1 MGDSQY
7 ILVDRQAEGD
17 KEQPKPVVDTVQL
30 LRDEPHKVAES
41 LQGDSFQIV
50 DRSQLV
56 EEVIAHVEDV
66 KSNLNSAKAAALE
79 IGRLDKEH
87 ANPQDKIKV
96 TDSNGNEVEM
106 TVDERVKQLKR
117 EIDTQFSNAIKKTD
131 NEQTAKQQTEA
142 LTELVKQNTIERVVL
157 SQKLGIDLV
166 LSNPGEVRAQIDTLM
181 RQEPNNPD
189 LRRMNELQTE
199 MERLRSASELSS
211 ATKMIYAQYM
221 AAGLTNEKYGLEKGE
236 NGKLLVD
243 PKDVQLAAHMIIQ
256 AGENK
261 DFRDNP
267 TYQKA
272 LASVGEHLGVKDRAE
287 AITKKVS
294 EAAIER
300 DPAKKEAMLKEAVEE
315 TKKIGLDKLATL
327 YRDPEFM
334 ARQSQEV
341 QDRIKA
347 TVDSAN
353 NARLEYMRLLT
364 SQGRTTDAE
373 KLMVQIKADDPGAVG
388 RLEKNGDKLEFKYNT
403 PEWQALDNQMA
414 LGTSTIADHYRQLGA
429 LYNQKMSEGQLT
441 SSGRG
446 ANAGFE
452 EILKNGANRSDIG
465 ADQILKAMKL
475 LTMKREEERKQSV
488 IGLDAEIKG
497 LKAELAALPGK
508 AFDVEAK
515 RDMAREEIEDKL
527 RVLEATKL
535 QLEENAKLVNAFE
548 DAERRMLVINRYCML
563 NERSSASQELEALKR
578 EHPEYWNNRF
588 NNDQKEEIEL
598 ACEYVP
604 WYKDWRTYAVIG
616 AGIVGA
622 VVGFGVAS
630 AATSASAVGAAV
642 TWLGVSKVVAGV
654 GLAAVGTAGGVVL
667 GGIAGGRTYYRAH
680 QLADWLGM
688 SNQYDKAN
696 LEEDF
701 RQGYRIGS
709 LTGGIGAMVPGAA
722 AAIGLRHV
730 EKAAVDEAVK
740 RGLVTN
746 YLFNVGKSVP
756 LSASFNAANEASRW
770 AMSEPGKYH
779 FDSTDFLKNTA
790 TFAALSP
797 VGANIH
803 KVPALL
809 KVPIPALHGPKAML
823 AANFVFAEGMGQT
836 GISVNEHLHAY
847 SNGSDYNPDTRIGMF
862 SPANGYVE
870 DPNSRAARQR
880 IYGRYIQFDELG
892 YFSNYRTL
900 QSQFVPPEI
909 TSQAER
915 QLAK

>member
-1 MGDSQY
+1 
-7 ILVDRQAEGD
+7 
-17 KEQPKPVVDTVQL
+17 VDTVQL

-41 LQGDSFQIV
+41 LSGDNFQIV
-50 DRSQLV
+50 DRTQLTDKV
-56 EEVIAHVEDV
+56 TAHVEDV
-66 KSNLNSAKAAALE
+66 KSNLSSAKAAAVE
-79 IGRLDKEH
+79 IASLDKEH
-87 ANPQDKIKV
+87 TNPQDKIKV
-96 TDSNGNEVEM
+96 TDSKGNEVEM

-117 EIDTQFSNAIKKTD
+117 EIDTQFATAVRKTD
-131 NEQTAKQQTEA
+131 NVQTEA
-142 LTELVKQNTIERVVL
+142 LTELVRQNTIERVGL
-157 SQKLGIDLV
+157 AQKLGIDLV
-166 LSNPGEVRAQIDTLM
+166 LSNPGEVRTQIETLM
-181 RQEPNNPD
+181 RQDPKNAD
-189 LRRMNELQTE
+189 LLRMNELQAE
-199 MERLRSASELSS
+199 MERLRGVGELSS
-211 ATKMIYAQYM
+211 STRMIYAQYM

-243 PKDVQLAAHMIIQ
+243 QRDVQLAAHMIIQ

-261 DFRDNP
+261 NFRDNP

-272 LASVGEHLGVKDRAE
+272 LASVGEHLGVKDSGE
-287 AITKKVS
+287 AITKKVT
-294 EAAIER
+294 EAAIEK
-300 DPAKKEAMLKEAVEE
+300 DPAKKEAMLKEAVEQ
-315 TKKIGLDKLATL
+315 TKGIGLDKLATL
-327 YRDPEFM
+327 YRDHEFM

-353 NARLEYMRLLT
+353 YARLEYMRLLT
-364 SQGRTTDAE
+364 SQGRTADAE

-388 RLEKNGDKLEFKYNT
+388 RLEKNGDKFEFKYNT

-414 LGTSTIADHYRQLGA
+414 IGTSTDADQYRQLGA
-429 LYNQKMSEGQLT
+429 LYNKKMSEGQLT

-446 ANAGFE
+446 ANASLDE
-452 EILKNGANRSDIG
+452 VLKNGASRSDIG
-465 ADQILKAMKL
+465 ADQILKAMHM
-475 LTMKREEERKQSV
+475 LTIKREEERRQSV
-488 IGLDAEIKG
+488 ISLDNEIRTLKSELSGLS
-497 LKAELAALPGK
+497 GK
-508 AFDVEAK
+508 SFDVEAK
-515 RDMAREEIEDKL
+515 REMAREEIEDKL
-527 RVLEATKL
+527 RVLEATKR
-535 QLEENAKLVNAFE
+535 QLEENAKLVNDFE
-548 DAERRMLVINRYCML
+548 DAERRMLVINRYSML
-563 NERSSASQELEALKR
+563 NEKSSASQELEALKR
-578 EHPEYWNNRF
+578 EHPEYWNSRF
-588 NNDQKEEIEL
+588 NDDQKKQIEL

-616 AGIVGA
+616 AGVVGA
-622 VVGFGVAS
+622 IVGFGVAS

-667 GGIAGGRTYYRAH
+667 GGVAGGRTYYRAH

-688 SNQYDKAN
+688 TNQYDKAN
-696 LEEDF
+696 FEEDF

-709 LTGGIGAMVPGAA
+709 ITGGIGAMVPGAA
-722 AAIGLRHV
+722 AAIGVRHA
-730 EKAAVDEAVK
+730 EEAVIATVAN
-740 RGLVTN
+740 RGLVTK
-746 YLFNVGKSVP
+746 YLVNVGKSVP

-770 AMSEPGKYH
+770 AMSDPGQYQ
-779 FDSTDFLKNTA
+779 FNSTDFLKDTA

-809 KVPIPALHGPKAML
+809 KMPIPALHSPKAML
-823 AANFVFAEGMGQT
+823 AANFAFAEGMGQT
-836 GISVNEHLHAY
+836 VFSVNEHLTAY
-847 SNGSDYNPDTRIGMF
+847 SSGTAYNPHSRIGMF

-870 DPNSRAARQR
+870 DPNSRAARDR
-880 IYGRYIQFDELG
+880 IYRKYIPFDELG